1 MQTGERMKD
10 YHTELG
16 LGDVATF
23 EAILLQ
29 ANAPANIFW
38 PGERPELRFQLR
50 HRSAEPWKGVG
61 HVEVVEWA
69 TEGIPGD
76 IWIPQVRERGE
87 IARIP
92 IEVHLPAAK
101 GETPGWQDFTV
112 TFDLP
117 DRNLGWAAIVDL
129 GAKGRHL
136 LTHGVRTFAA
146 EDRRVR
152 MPAQSMEQMPPD
164 VLRRL
169 NVRAI
174 RMGVPFIPARL
185 RDGHHGRQMESI
197 EEELRQLHAANVT
210 VLAEFEAGPA
220 AMPLGR
226 GRPHLDENG
235 TMQDGKEDLAWLPA
249 EDPAFHAEVKRLIGE
264 FGWPRGPVTGVML
277 WNEPWEG
284 SSISG
289 WQADMLRYRDIYRT
303 MAEAVHAAEEEFGV
317 QVLVGGCDSSSNTW
331 DKLFPDGSDEFLKFL
346 DFCSIHYQG
355 LHSPAH
361 FKMWRERTL
370 REGRVLILDTESWV
384 ANTDDRFA
392 GVVAANRA
400 AGYDRAMA
408 VYAGYVVNVL
418 SHRRVQQQDVW
429 TEQGPVR
436 QVAPL
441 RAYPLAASVAA
452 NQHFVGERPFRE
464 ILFEKGLPWVF
475 VFDGLDNRPGDGT
488 VVVLGDLDALF
499 QPGCALW
506 ASTADQHEARERLT
520 RLEDLRQATDPA
532 RQGELID
539 SLRTRGPYRDA
550 ALVLSAPGDAP
561 YAMFDFT
568 GNPVAP
574 TPEGTI
580 VIPLDHRGFYLRAK
594 DGRQESFEALLQAL
608 REARTVGL
616 EPVHIVARDFLRRVE
631 DGATLRL
638 DLTSH
643 HNQPIEGR
651 LHVAVEGLQ
660 VKAPAQLRLAPRE
673 TLRLEIPV
681 QGSTRP
687 DNTYPLTVNFEAGAA
702 GLAVHYE
709 PLHVN
714 LISRRSVTVD
724 GNLDDWRG
732 ALPQTVSGR
741 GAATRTLTEE
751 AWLPFVEFKPEG
763 DGGFAT
769 AWLGYDDD
777 FFYFAARVRDDRP
790 DPGTLRYATMDE
802 DKFFYPEV
810 AYRRA
815 SRDSDELSPLRWPDD
830 VRRFSYR
837 RDPILPAGNAPHF
850 SNIQIA
856 FNVLPPDDQGPS
868 SSLIS
873 LPGCPD
879 NFVPV
884 VCTDH
889 EYALNHVAPQYG
901 GGFEV
906 WRLGHPTLPRK
917 HYYPRQPKAPG
928 EGAVEDARMI
938 TVYRD
943 GWRVT
948 EAAIPWTEMPA
959 VRQAIEAVETV
970 RFSYR
975 VNHRGGGP
983 LLELANRRSV
993 SRSSPFAFQVDWTAH
1008 WANELEFAVEMP

>member
-1 MQTGERMKD
+1 
-10 YHTELG
+10 
-16 LGDVATF
+16 
-23 EAILLQ
+23 
-29 ANAPANIFW
+29 
-38 PGERPELRFQLR
+38 
-50 HRSAEPWKGVG
+50 
-61 HVEVVEWA
+61 
-69 TEGIPGD
+69 
-76 IWIPQVRERGE
+76 
-87 IARIP
+87 
-92 IEVHLPAAK
+92 
-101 GETPGWQDFTV
+101 
-112 TFDLP
+112 
-117 DRNLGWAAIVDL
+117 
-129 GAKGRHL
+129 
-136 LTHGVRTFAA
+136 
-146 EDRRVR
+146 

-235 TMQDGKEDLAWLPA
+235 TMRDGKEDLAWLPA

-441 RAYPLAASVAA
+441 RAYPMAASVAA

-464 ILFEKGLPWVF
+464 ILFKKGLPWVF
-475 VFDGLDNRPGDGT
+475 VFDGLDDRPGDGT

-506 ASTADQHEARERLT
+506 ASTADQHEARERLA

-539 SLRTRGPYRDA
+539 ALRTRGPYRDA

-561 YAMFDFT
+561 YGMFDFT

-616 EPVHIVARDFLRRVE
+616 EPVHVVARDFLRRVE

-660 VKAPAQLRLAPRE
+660 VEAPAQVA
-673 TLRLEIPV
+673 
-681 QGSTRP
+681 S
-687 DNTYPLTVNFEAGAA
+687 GAA
-702 GLAVHYE
+702 RDRASGDSRPRTGASRQHLSADRDLRCGCGRTGR
-709 PLHVN
+709 PLRTAARQSH
-714 LISRRSVTVD
+714 
-724 GNLDDWRG
+724 
-732 ALPQTVSGR
+732 LPPLR
-741 GAATRTLTEE
+741 
-751 AWLPFVEFKPEG
+751 
-763 DGGFAT
+763 DGG
-769 AWLGYDDD
+769 
-777 FFYFAARVRDDRP
+777 
-790 DPGTLRYATMDE
+790 
-802 DKFFYPEV
+802 
-810 AYRRA
+810 
-815 SRDSDELSPLRWPDD
+815 
-830 VRRFSYR
+830 
-837 RDPILPAGNAPHF
+837 
-850 SNIQIA
+850 
-856 FNVLPPDDQGPS
+856 
-868 SSLIS
+868 
-873 LPGCPD
+873 
-879 NFVPV
+879 
-884 VCTDH
+884 
-889 EYALNHVAPQYG
+889 
-901 GGFEV
+901 
-906 WRLGHPTLPRK
+906 
-917 HYYPRQPKAPG
+917 RQSG
-928 EGAVEDARMI
+928 
-938 TVYRD
+938 
-943 GWRVT
+943 
-948 EAAIPWTEMPA
+948 
-959 VRQAIEAVETV
+959 
-970 RFSYR
+970 
-975 VNHRGGGP
+975 
-983 LLELANRRSV
+983 
-993 SRSSPFAFQVDWTAH
+993 
-1008 WANELEFAVEMP
+1008 